1 MLVKTLSAFVR
12 GIKAIPIIVE
22 TDVSCGLPSFQIVGQ
37 PDTSMKEAK
46 ERLRLAMRNSDYE
59 YPKGRVTVN
68 MSPAEVRKNGSHF
81 DLAMAVGILVATGQ
95 LNPDGMERRCFL
107 GELSLDGGI
116 NGVKGVLPMVLA
128 MKESGIKEIF
138 VPKVNVKEAL
148 LVPDVRIFGV
158 SSLEEVVSYFQGE
171 TILATEC
178 HGGRPFVDE
187 TPKSRKKD
195 FAQVR
200 GQEGAKRALMIAVA
214 GGHGLLMVGSPST
227 GKTMLAERIPGIMPK
242 MTDEEILETTTIYS
256 VAGLLD
262 EKLPYMYHRPF
273 RQPYQKLTLAGLLG
287 GGAVPKP
294 GEITL
299 ASKGVLFLDEVGEFD
314 YRLLDALRI
323 PLESKEIT
331 LIRNNYQYTYPADF
345 LLVGASNPCPCG
357 YLGDPVHPCKC
368 SASEILRYQRR
379 FSGPIMDRIDMR
391 IYLSPVSYDELSAAE
406 SLSSEEMKEKI
417 ERARQIQALRYEGMG
432 ISLNQQLDEELVEK
446 FVPLQQEEQNLLEA
460 AYHKMKLNPRTLLKV
475 KKLAR
480 TIADLEGSQ
489 QVQLHHLAESL
500 QYRERSHERE
510 N

>member
-1 MLVKTLSAFVR
+1 MLVKTLAAFVR

-46 ERLRLAMRNSDYE
+46 ERLRLAMRNSCFD

-95 LNPDGMERRCFL
+95 LNSDGMERRCFL
-107 GELSLDGGI
+107 GELSLDGSV
-116 NGVKGVLPMVLA
+116 NSVKGILPMVIA
-128 MKESGIKEIF
+128 MKESGVEEVF

-148 LVPDVRIFGV
+148 LVPDIGIFGV
-158 SSLEEVVSYFQGE
+158 SSLEEVVSHFNGE
-171 TILATEC
+171 KILTAE
-178 HGGRPFVDE
+178 GREQRPLE
-187 TPKSRKKD
+187 EELQKSRQKD
-195 FAQVR
+195 FVQVR

-242 MTDEEILETTTIYS
+242 MSNEEILETTTIYS

-273 RQPYQKLTLAGLLG
+273 RHPYQKLTLAGLIG
-287 GGAVPKP
+287 GGTVPKP

-314 YRLLDALRI
+314 YRLLDALRV
-323 PLESKEIT
+323 PLETKEIT
-331 LIRNNYQYTYPADF
+331 LIRNQVQYTYPADF

-357 YLGDPVHPCKC
+357 YLGDPIHPCKC

-391 IYLSPVSYDELSAAE
+391 IYLSPVSYDELSATE
-406 SLSSEEMKEKI
+406 SLSSQEMKEKI
-417 ERARQIQALRYEGMG
+417 ESARHMQTQRYAGTG
-432 ISLNQQLDEELVEK
+432 ISLNHQLDEDLVEK
-446 FVPLQQEEQNLLEA
+446 FVLLEREGQELLEA
-460 AYHKMKLNPRTLLKV
+460 AYNKMKLNPRTLLKV

-480 TIADLEGSQ
+480 TIADLESCEK
-489 QVQLHHLAESL
+489 VQLHHLAESL
-500 QYRERSHERE
+500 QYRERSHEGE